1 MKRVRRRERNEEG
14 EWVVDVV
21 LCAASTI
28 SEEDLKSVLEAA
40 NEQGITVTPR
50 IEMVSR
56 WPAYNR
62 AQLAEFG
69 KLWPVVLRKDSSR

>member
-1 MKRVRRRERNEEG
+1 MKRVRRREKNAEG
-14 EWVVDVV
+14 AWVVDVV

-28 SEEDLKSVLEAA
+28 SEEDFKGIVEAA
-40 NEQGITVTPR
+40 REQGIVITPR
-50 IEMVSR
+50 IELASR